1 MLYKRSD
8 LFVMYSA
15 GRRRLLPRDDRDSR
29 AVHACVSHGSRARPT
44 GDIPSFILLC
54 YRQNAGFVHKSV
66 DVGTKYVHENVAN
79 KVKFV
84 HKSVDASCG
93 VR

>member
-1 MLYKRSD
+1 MVFGPNGI
-8 LFVMYSA
+8 FVA
-15 GRRRLLPRDDRDSR
+15 NALG
-29 AVHACVSHGSRARPT
+29 VSKWYAKTS
-44 GDIPSFILLC
+44 PSFILLC

>member
-1 MLYKRSD
+1 MTAD
-8 LFVMYSA
+8 EIMYRGFMPEIYRQSVSL
-15 GRRRLLPRDDRDSR
+15 GDS
-29 AVHACVSHGSRARPT
+29 
-44 GDIPSFILLC
+44 PSFILLC

-79 KVKFV
+79 KVKFA

>member
-1 MLYKRSD
+1 MNCVYICKTRRSYFD
-8 LFVMYSA
+8 S
-15 GRRRLLPRDDRDSR
+15 RRRISLGDS
-29 AVHACVSHGSRARPT
+29 
-44 GDIPSFILLC
+44 PSFILLC

-79 KVKFV
+79 KVKFA
-84 HKSVDASCG
+84 HKSVGASCG